1 MMSPMAGDLRANRE
15 GYRRWSRVAWAATG
29 VLWALLFFAGPD
41 QVASNTFIDRRSD
54 GSAAPDSL
62 FQYVAEHHAAVGALL
77 IALALA
83 NILFVVFAAHIA
95 YRLAPTAKPRW
106 LPAAAV
112 VVAAL
117 GTLPLWFADVSTAL
131 IWFAT
136 ATGTASAGY
145 RWISPA
151 HRCAGP
157 LRKSGP
163 RRLRRP
169 CGLPARAQSDTSW
182 LGEVALLGNRCARR
196 GVRWPGD
203 RGADGRAEWAA
214 RVYLSATLDGDHQ
227 RYRYLVSLA
236 ANESRANLIG
246 RQIRGSTDTRFRKP
260 PTARS

>member
-15 GYRRWSRVAWAATG
+15 GYRRWIRVAWAATG
-29 VLWALLFFAGPD
+29 VVWALLFFAGPD

-106 LPAAAV
+106 LPTAAV

-117 GTLPLWFADVSTAL
+117 GTLPLWFADISTAL

-136 ATGTASAGY
+136 ATGAASAGY

-151 HRCAGP
+151 IDALVRFGSPVLGVYVGLVAYLLGLSRILPGWVRWLSWAIAVLAVAFGGLAIAAPTAGP
-157 LRKSGP
+157 GGP
-163 RRLRRP
+163 LGYISVLLWTAITSVTATWSAWRL
-169 CGLPARAQSDTSW
+169 TSH
-182 LGEVALLGNRCARR
+182 E
-196 GVRWPGD
+196 
-203 RGADGRAEWAA
+203 
-214 RVYLSATLDGDHQ
+214 
-227 RYRYLVSLA
+227 
-236 ANESRANLIG
+236 
-246 RQIRGSTDTRFRKP
+246 
-260 PTARS
+260 PT